1 MRVGVRGSLAKGR
14 GLPVALLATSV
25 ALLASACHHG
35 GGGGSS
41 EPTGMIKARL
51 TGSFVADVDS
61 VQVDVFAGG
70 RLVASKTVRL
80 MPDLFGAD
88 AGAVGPDGGA
98 AAPVAG
104 ADAFFVVPPGV
115 YTVQATPLTAGGAPS
130 AMCGVAT
137 STTKVVAGNTSE
149 ITLGVL
155 CMGAPAGGV
164 DVVVTVSAQPT
175 ITGITIDPQKFI
187 DTCVPVAL
195 EVAATAQGGV
205 LSYQWSVDT
214 APAGAMYTLTGTG
227 ARVHFTSQTPG
238 DFGLTVKVTNGTGLE
253 ADLSLP
259 VHVVGAAQP
268 ACPTFSFV
276 VDPAVTP
283 SPASVDE
290 PGGVRPLGAVRD
302 DQGTTSV
309 FVANE
314 LMLAPKSAAE
324 LAAFLARYG
333 GVVLRDNAVPPAPA
347 DLGVTI
353 DPSYAM
359 PTMYLVRLDPSTF
372 STAAFTGDAQD
383 AGVHGSVTIS
393 DGASASLLAI
403 FAHERAA
410 GLDVSPNFVLT
421 PSALL
426 NSTSEAG
433 GGDGFTASAFDNSGN
448 QSGVHAMWQ
457 FVSKRPPGRTSR
469 VAMLDGGFWLNSLGQ
484 PNSVS
489 GSLSDLPAT
498 PEQFDFVGNDS
509 VADGP
514 NPSSCTGGSLCKW
527 HGNDNAG
534 VATGIFNNGYGSLGS
549 GGQVAKPVLFK
560 IGLGFFDGFG
570 VASAVRTSTAWKVD
584 VVNMSFGMEC
594 DNVFC
599 DAYYESSGFYPALR
613 EARQKGVVLVASA
626 GNDGNDTHSVPCRSD
641 GVICV
646 GALANG
652 SNTSI
657 SYSNF
662 GQFVD
667 IWAATNFPAMPRPDD
682 LTQTNASGNLVI
694 AGGTSAAS
702 PYIAGI
708 AAVLKAYNSGL
719 STDDVHDVLVNTAW
733 KNSPDAKVTAYVNA
747 YAAVRAVAG
756 NFFPSDGFEPDEN
769 VNQSAA
775 IGAGNFAGT
784 ETSVGDKDYY
794 DFTLAD
800 YTELDLSYEYLWAL
814 GGVSTGL
821 VKQNASA
828 CASATYLSSSNVL
841 ATGGQIKGGVRKW
854 LLPPG
859 TWALPFTFGS
869 DIVQAYEFGTVLT
882 PKPLAPDKYEPNN
895 SILTATVLPPSAGGD
910 VTLHTAADADYYKIT
925 NGGSG
930 GGVNYLGYFFSA
942 SGDNAL
948 ALTLY
953 DSGGNPIK
961 SVTNSVDCTQA
972 VQLTIPVG
980 TWYVRVISLTAG
992 AYFFS
997 TGDVYLPPKP
1007 LDHIPI
1013 LHKLLLIG
1021 PDPVEFVVDDKVSA
1035 VSFDFNVD
1043 LPVLHMGGAGA
1054 HMTLYDANGTQLGEG
1069 VPNAADPATGAL
1081 PGETL
1086 SLAPLAA
1093 TGGAGGAV
1101 VTLTQ
1106 TDLDA
1111 NAASDVIVPHIEV
1124 SLQLG
1129 QQ

>member
-1 MRVGVRGSLAKGR
+1 LFVTSLA
-14 GLPVALLATSV
+14 LV
-25 ALLASACHHG
+25 ASACHQAG
-35 GGGGSS
+35 RDGTSG
-41 EPTGMIKARL
+41 PTGMIQARL
-51 TGSFVADVDS
+51 SGSFVADVDS

-70 RLVASKTVRL
+70 RLVATKTVRL
-80 MPDLFGAD
+80 SPDLFGAD
-88 AGAVGPDGGA
+88 AGAVGPDGGPSS
-98 AAPVAG
+98 PVAG
-104 ADAFFVVPPGV
+104 ADAFFVVPPGN
-115 YTVQATPLTAGGAPS
+115 YTVSATPLTAAGTPS
-130 AMCGVAT
+130 TLCGVAS
-137 STTKVVAGNTSE
+137 STAVVVAGRTNE
-149 ITLGVL
+149 IMLGIL
-155 CMGAPAGGV
+155 CMGAPAGGL
-164 DVVVTVSAQPT
+164 DVVVTISEQPT
-175 ITGITIDPQKFI
+175 ITGLTIDPQKFV
-187 DTCVPVAL
+187 DTCAPLAL
-195 EVAATAQGGV
+195 EVAATAKSGT
-205 LSYQWSVDT
+205 LSYQWTVDT
-214 APAGAMYTLTGTG
+214 APPGAIYTLTGTG
-227 ARVHFTSQTPG
+227 ARVHFRSQTPG
-238 DFGLTVKVTNGTGLE
+238 DFSLTVKVTNGTGLE
-253 ADLSLP
+253 ADLAVP

-268 ACPTFSFV
+268 ACPGFTFAL
-276 VDPAVTP
+276 DPAVTP

-290 PGGVRPLGAVRD
+290 PGGPRPLGAVRD
-302 DQGTTSV
+302 AQGTTSV

-314 LMLAPKSAAE
+314 LMIAPKSAAE
-324 LAAFLARYG
+324 LAAFLTRYG
-333 GVVLRDNAVPPAPA
+333 GVVLRDNAVPATPAGF
-347 DLGVTI
+347 GVTI
-353 DPSYAM
+353 DPSYAK
-359 PTMYLVRLDPSTF
+359 PTMMLVRLDPSTF
-372 STAAFTGDAQD
+372 STAAFVGDAQD
-383 AGVHGSVTIS
+383 AGVSGAVTIS
-393 DGASASLLAI
+393 DGTSSNLLAI

-410 GLDVSPNFVLT
+410 GLDVSPNFVFT

-426 NSTSEAG
+426 NSTSEIG
-433 GGDGFTASAFDNSGN
+433 GGDGFTLANFDNSGN

-457 FVSKRPPGRTSR
+457 FISKRPPGRTSH
-469 VAMLDGGFWLNSLGQ
+469 VAMLDGGFWLDSLGR

-498 PEQFDFVGNDS
+498 PDQWDFVGGDP

-534 VATGIFNNGYGSLGS
+534 VAAGIFNNGYGSLGT

-560 IGLGFFDGFG
+560 IALGIFDGFG
-570 VASAVRTSTAWKVD
+570 IASAIRTSTAWQVD
-584 VVNMSFGMEC
+584 VVNMSFGAEC
-594 DNVFC
+594 DNSFC
-599 DAYYESSGFYPALR
+599 DLFYESTGIYPALR
-613 EARQKGVVLVASA
+613 EARQKGVVLVAAA
-626 GNDGNDTHSVPCRSD
+626 GNNGSDTHQVPCRSD

-652 SNTSI
+652 ANTSI

-667 IWAATNFPAMPRPDD
+667 IWAATNLPAMPRPDD
-682 LTQTNASGNLVI
+682 LTQTNASGGLVG

-708 AAVLKAYNSGL
+708 AAVLKAYNAGL
-719 STDDVHDVLVNTAW
+719 SSDDVHDVLVNTAF

-747 YAAVRAVAG
+747 YAAVRSVAG
-756 NFFPSDGFEPDEN
+756 NFFPADGFEPDESL
-769 VNQSAA
+769 NQSAG

-784 ETSVGDKDYY
+784 ETAVGDKDYY

-814 GGVSTGL
+814 GGISTGL
-821 VKQNASA
+821 AKQSASP

-841 ATGGQIKGGVRKW
+841 ATAGQIKGGVRKW

-869 DIVQAYEFGTVLT
+869 DIVEAYEFGTVLS

-895 SILTATVLPPSAGGD
+895 SIVTATVLPPSAGGD
-910 VTLHTAADADYYKIT
+910 VTLHIAADADYYKIT

-930 GGVNYLGYFFSA
+930 GGVNYVGYFFSA

-953 DSGGNPIK
+953 DSGGNPLK

-980 TWYVRVISLTAG
+980 TFYVRVVSLSAG
-992 AYFFS
+992 AYFFA

-1013 LHKLLLIG
+1013 LHKLLLLG

-1035 VSFDFNVD
+1035 INVD
-1043 LPVLHMGGAGA
+1043 LNVDKPVLHMDGAGV
-1054 HMTLYDANGTQLGEG
+1054 HMTLYDANGTLLGEG
-1069 VPNAADPATGAL
+1069 VPNAADLATGAL

-1086 SLAPLAA
+1086 SLAALAA
-1093 TGGAGGAV
+1093 TGGAGGAI
-1101 VTLTQ
+1101 VTLSQ

-1111 NAASDVIVPHIEV
+1111 NAASDVIVPRVEV
-1124 SLQLG
+1124 SLHLE